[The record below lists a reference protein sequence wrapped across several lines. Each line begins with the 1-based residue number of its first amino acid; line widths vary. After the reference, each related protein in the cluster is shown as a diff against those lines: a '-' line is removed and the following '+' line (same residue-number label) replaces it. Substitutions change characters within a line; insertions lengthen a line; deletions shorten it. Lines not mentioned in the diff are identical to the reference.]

1 MKVCKF
7 FFFYFF
13 IEVFST
19 LIIPAVSIYFPS
31 DLNVFLSFIFPQ
43 TDNLDNDNEKNIV
56 TTNDVE
62 KQGIVLLS
70 NTKN

>member
-1 MKVCKF
+1 MKVCKFF

-43 TDNLDNDNEKNIV
+43 TDNLDNV